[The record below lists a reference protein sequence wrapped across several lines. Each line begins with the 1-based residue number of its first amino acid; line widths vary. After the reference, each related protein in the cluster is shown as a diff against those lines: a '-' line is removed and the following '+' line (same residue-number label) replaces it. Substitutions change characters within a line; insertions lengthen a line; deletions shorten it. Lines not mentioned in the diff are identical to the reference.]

1 MAVMPSEVYEAV
13 KREDV
18 LKCMATVDSSGIPN
32 AVVVATVSA
41 MDEETIIFA
50 NLKLGKTRENL
61 LNTKKFTVNILTPEM
76 ESYQLKCK
84 FLEFQ
89 EKGPL
94 AEQVNEK
101 VYSKIKMQISEV
113 GIGKVE
119 EIYSACLSK
128 PGVKIA

>member
-13 KREDV
+13 KREDA
-18 LKCMATVDSSGIPN
+18 LKCLATANSSGILN
-32 AVVVATVSA
+32 AVVVATVTA
-41 MDEETIIFA
+41 MDEVTIIFA

-61 LNTKKFTVNILTPEM
+61 LDTKKFTVNVLTPKM
-76 ESYQLKCK
+76 ESYQLKCN

-89 EKGPL
+89 ETGPL

-101 VYSKIKMQISEV
+101 VYNKLKIQIREV

-119 EIYSACLSK
+119 EIYSAGLSK
-128 PGVKIA
+128 PGAKIA